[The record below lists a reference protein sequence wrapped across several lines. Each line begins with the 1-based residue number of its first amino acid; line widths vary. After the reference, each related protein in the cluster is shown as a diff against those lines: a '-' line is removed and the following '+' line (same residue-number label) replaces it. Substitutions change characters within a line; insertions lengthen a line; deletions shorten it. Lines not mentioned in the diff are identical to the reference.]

1 MAVNRMK
8 KVQILTHESHRA
20 ALIKHL
26 QDSGVLHI
34 TDLTEESPELD
45 GSEDLQEGLKS
56 EAQSEWDEKET
67 VEDIIRG
74 MRRDLSELEFAINY
88 LSRFEEKKGFISGL
102 LGDGVIFSPE
112 EYSDV
117 IESLSS
123 GRWQEICKECRDL
136 EDKAAQLSAQQNRLQ
151 TDKAYLIPWI
161 NFDLPLEELHDT
173 EKTTIRLGVVPT
185 AVYEEML
192 AEIEN
197 ADIDVFFE
205 DISEDRTNKYLAV
218 IFLKEYEE
226 IAMPILT
233 KYRFS
238 PVSLPRTSGIVSDL
252 LNEIDE
258 EMQKIVTEMS
268 ETESRSVELAKNKTN
283 LMALY
288 DYRLSLL
295 EQEDIQNRFLH
306 TAYTFMVEGWIHSRD
321 AEELK
326 DSILEKFEEV
336 EVNIS
341 EPTDEDEPP
350 VNLENKKL
358 FAPFQMVTNLYGLP
372 QYREIDPTP
381 YIAPFFAFFF
391 GICIT
396 DAGYGLV
403 LALVAYIIGKKLIRD
418 EGGGKQLFRVLI
430 LSGIATIIVGALT
443 GGWFG
448 IPIDKGPLSFLSKVR
463 LINPGEDQMT
473 FFGVVLALGFLQVW
487 FGFVVKMFIDIKERD
502 WGSFFHR
509 DLSWLIIMTGF
520 PVLILLYKKLPRQL
534 LLGVEA
540 LFVICAIWF
549 VILSDREGENIAGR
563 IGTGFFGLYNR
574 IAGSLGDIL
583 SYARLFALGL
593 ATGIIAS
600 VVNTMAMMTWDA
612 PYVGK
617 VATVSILIGGH
628 IFNIVINAL
637 GGFIHT
643 ARLQFVEFFTKFYES
658 GGEPFKPFKREHVYT
673 TIMELESG
681 VEVKE

>member
-34 TDLTEESPELD
+34 TDLTEESPESAD
-45 GSEDLQEGLKS
+45 SDDSQEVLKS
-56 EAQSEWDEKET
+56 EAHIEWDEKET

-117 IESLSS
+117 IESLGSP
-123 GRWQEICKECRDL
+123 QETCKECRDL

-151 TDKAYLIPWI
+151 TDRAYLIQWI

-185 AVYEEML
+185 AVYEDML
-192 AEIEN
+192 AEIESSEV
-197 ADIDVFFE
+197 DVFFE

-218 IFLKEYEE
+218 IFLKEHEE

-238 PVSLPRTSGIVSDL
+238 PATLPRTSGIVSDL

-258 EMQKIVTEMS
+258 DMQKVVTEMS
-268 ETESRSVELAKNKTN
+268 EIESRSAELAKNKTN

-288 DYRLSLL
+288 DHRLSLL
-295 EQEDIQNRFLH
+295 EQEDIQNCFLH
-306 TAYTFMVEGWIHSRD
+306 TAYTFMVEGWVHNRD
-321 AEELK
+321 AETLK
-326 DSILEKFEEV
+326 NNILERFEEV
-336 EVNIS
+336 EVSIS
-341 EPTDEDEPP
+341 EPTEEDEPP
-350 VNLENKKL
+350 VDLENKKL

-403 LALVAYIIGKKLIRD
+403 LALVAYLVAKKFIKD

-430 LSGIATIIVGALT
+430 LSGIATIIVGALM

-448 IPIDKGPLSFLSKVR
+448 IKLEKGPLSFLAKVR
-463 LINPGEDQMT
+463 VINPNEEMLT
-473 FFGVVLALGFLQVW
+473 FFGVVLALGYLQVW
-487 FGFVVKMFIDIKERD
+487 FGFVVKMIIDIKERD

-509 DLSWLIIMTGF
+509 DLSWLIIMTF
-520 PVLILLYKKLPRQL
+520 IIPILIASVFKMIKLPDQL
-534 LLGVEA
+534 STGLFA
-540 LFVICAIWF
+540 LAVICAIWF
-549 VILSDREGENIAGR
+549 VILSDREGESIAGR

-583 SYARLFALGL
+583 SYSRLFALGL
-593 ATGIIAS
+593 ATGIIAN
-600 VVNTMAMMTWDA
+600 VVNTMAMMTWNA
-612 PYVGK
+612 PYFGK
-617 VATVSILIGGH
+617 VATVGILIGGH
-628 IFNIVINAL
+628 IFNLVINAL

-658 GGEPFKPFKREHVYT
+658 GGEAFKPFKREHVYT
-673 TIMELESG
+673 TIMELESY
-681 VEVKE
+681 KE